1 MTATTTAD
9 APAVDLDP
17 LAEWLAA
24 FTDDRERSAAVHKLD
39 RLAGAAF
46 LADMLNTFTDE
57 VNPFGVIVGLNR
69 GTGRDDLPKWVA
81 VPMTTARKSGNIG
94 VSAVIDARDTVT
106 GIMVVDGTNPDGSRR
121 RQPNLALFTG
131 SSLPTVPSG
140 SASASQRLA
149 TRTVAGHQG
158 SNDAVIAVKLADN
171 DGRVPW
177 RIDLKPHTT
186 GKRGASKKATL

>member
-24 FTDDRERSAAVHKLD
+24 FADDRERSAAVHKLD

-46 LADMLNTFTDE
+46 LADMLDTFADE

-94 VSAVIDARDTVT
+94 TNALIDARDTIT
-106 GIMVVDGTNPDGSRR
+106 GIMAVDGTD
-121 RQPNLALFTG
+121 LALFTG
-131 SSLPTVPSG
+131 SSLPTVPQG
-140 SASASQRLA
+140 SASASSRSA

-158 SNDAVIAVKLADN
+158 QHDAVIAVKLADN
-171 DGRVPW
+171 DGRIPW
-177 RIDLKPHTT
+177 RIDLKPHTN

>member
-17 LAEWLAA
+17 LAEWLAT

-46 LADMLNTFTDE
+46 LADMLDTFADE

-94 VSAVIDARDTVT
+94 TGALIDAHDTVT
-106 GIMVVDGTNPDGSRR
+106 GIMVVDGT
-121 RQPNLALFTG
+121 NLALFTG
-131 SSLPTVPSG
+131 SSLPTVPQG
-140 SASASQRLA
+140 SLSASQRLA

-158 SNDAVIAVKLADN
+158 QHDAIIAVKLADN
-171 DGRVPW
+171 DGRIPW
-177 RIDLKPHTT
+177 RIDLKPQS
-186 GKRGASKKATL
+186 GPRGASKKATL